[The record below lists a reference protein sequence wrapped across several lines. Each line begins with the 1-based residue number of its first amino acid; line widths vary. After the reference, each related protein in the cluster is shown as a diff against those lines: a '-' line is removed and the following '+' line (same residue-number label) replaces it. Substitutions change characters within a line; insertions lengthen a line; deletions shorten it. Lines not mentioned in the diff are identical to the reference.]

1 MVAELNLPEER
12 LVESAA
18 SLLGGA
24 AALRQ
29 SVRTRLEAHDL
40 LRRGLPIAAL
50 DRVMDHTA
58 HGGGVRLDE
67 DVVLKSALGISR
79 RTYQRWKQRDA
90 LVGADL
96 SSRIWMFASLLAQ
109 AAETFGSHEAALSWF
124 RQPALALDGRTP
136 ITLLETPAGQELVRQ
151 ALTRID
157 YGVYT

>member
-24 AALRQ
+24 ATLRQ

-50 DRVMDHTA
+50 DQVMDHTA
-58 HGGGVRLDE
+58 HGDGVRLDE
-67 DVVLKSALGISR
+67 DAVLKSALGISR

-90 LVGADL
+90 PVGADL
-96 SSRIWMFASLLAQ
+96 SNRIWMFASLLAQ

-124 RQPALALDGRTP
+124 SQPALALDGRTP
-136 ITLLETPAGQELVRQ
+136 IALLETPAGQELVRQ